1 MFALA
6 TIARG
11 KGSVAALRVDQRFW
25 PIAASARAASIA
37 GLEGALIDLFAD
49 WPRTWPRLKRLA
61 RAIELGKVPR
71 RIAIDAQQAS
81 VQTPLQFPRKAYCVG
96 ANYADHL
103 EEMNAAH
110 LIKKVPGVP
119 PFFFMRPPSS
129 NIVGPGKTVH
139 IPPGCNNFDWEAEM
153 VVVFGKGGRNIAPR
167 DALDHIAGY
176 TLGIDFTARDLLVAP
191 GSFFK
196 FNFTLGKCQDTTGPV
211 GPTIVPKA
219 FVDGEDLV
227 FSLSVNGVRKQ
238 HTSTAKMIYSLAE
251 QIAGVS
257 RAIAIEPGDVMFTGS
272 PAGVGMPRGE
282 RLKPGDRVSVSN
294 DAIGAMEV
302 VIQAPRK

>member
-11 KGSVAALRVDQRFW
+11 RSAAAAIRIDDRFW
-25 PIAASARAASIA
+25 PIGLAARAAGIN
-37 GLEGALIDLFAD
+37 GLDGPLVALFDD
-49 WPRTWPRLKRLA
+49 WPRAWPRLQRLA
-61 RAIELGKVPR
+61 RAIGQNKVPR
-71 RIAIDAQQAS
+71 RLAVELRQAI

-110 LIKKVPGVP
+110 LINKVAGVP

-167 DALDHIAGY
+167 NALDHIAGY
-176 TLGIDFTARDLLVAP
+176 TLGIDFTARDLFVAP
-191 GSFFK
+191 DSFFK

-211 GPTIVPKA
+211 GPAIVPKA
-219 FVDGEDLV
+219 FIDGEDLV
-227 FSLSVNGVRKQ
+227 FSLAVNGVRKQ
-238 HTSTAKMIYSLAE
+238 HGSTAKMIYTLAE

-282 RLKPGDRVSVSN
+282 RLKPGDRVTVSN

-302 VIQAPRK
+302 VIQKPR